1 MNAKDYL
8 LQYKLMTAKIE
19 RAEQDLREIREERSS
34 ISVNLD
40 GMPRGT
46 DLSER
51 TAKLAVMLADME
63 RELIYMRSKA
73 WRVRM
78 DIIRTL
84 GKLTNPTHFNLL
96 HFRYIDGYK
105 WEKIAVEMNYSYQ
118 WVADTL
124 HKSALHELE
133 EVLNNNEA

>member
-19 RAEQDLREIREERSS
+19 RAEKDLSEIREERAA

-46 DLSER
+46 KLSER
-51 TAKLAVMLADME
+51 TAKLAVMIADME
-63 RELIYMRSKA
+63 CELIDMRSEA
-73 WRVRM
+73 WSIRM
-78 DIIRTL
+78 DITRTL
-84 GKLTNPTHFNLL
+84 GKMTSPTHFNLL

-105 WEKIAVEMNYSYQ
+105 WERIAVEMNYSYQ
-118 WVADTL
+118 WVAETL
-124 HKSALHELE
+124 HKNALSELQQI
-133 EVLNNNEA
+133 LDRN

>member
-8 LQYKLMTAKIE
+8 LQYKLMTARIE
-19 RAEQDLREIREERSS
+19 RAEQDLKDIREERAA

-46 DLSER
+46 EISER
-51 TAKLAVMLADME
+51 TAKLAVKIADME
-63 RELIYMRSKA
+63 GELIEMRSEA
-73 WRVRM
+73 WSIRM

-84 GKLTNPTHFNLL
+84 GKLRNPVHLNLL

-105 WEKIAVEMNYSYQ
+105 WEKVAVELNYSYQ
-118 WVADTL
+118 WVAETL
-124 HKSALHELE
+124 HQNALDELQKT
-133 EVLNNNEA
+133 LDRS

>member
-8 LQYKLMTAKIE
+8 LQYKLVNAKIE
-19 RAEQDLREIREERSS
+19 RAEQNLQEIREERAA

-46 DLSER
+46 ALSER
-51 TAKLAVMLADME
+51 TAKLAVKIADME
-63 RELIYMRSKA
+63 CELIDMRSEA
-73 WRVRM
+73 WSIRM

-84 GKLTNPTHFNLL
+84 GKMKNPTHFNLL

-118 WVADTL
+118 WVAETL
-124 HKSALHELE
+124 HKNALSELQQI
-133 EVLNNNEA
+133 LDRN

>member
-19 RAEQDLREIREERSS
+19 RAEQDLRDIREERAA

-51 TAKLAVMLADME
+51 TARLAVKIADME
-63 RELIYMRSKA
+63 CELIDMRSEA
-73 WRVRM
+73 WSIRM

-84 GKLTNPTHFNLL
+84 GKLTNSVHFNLL

-105 WEKIAVEMNYSYQ
+105 WERIAVEMNYSYQ
-118 WVADTL
+118 WVAETL
-124 HKSALHELE
+124 HKNALQELQQT
-133 EVLNNNEA
+133 LDRN